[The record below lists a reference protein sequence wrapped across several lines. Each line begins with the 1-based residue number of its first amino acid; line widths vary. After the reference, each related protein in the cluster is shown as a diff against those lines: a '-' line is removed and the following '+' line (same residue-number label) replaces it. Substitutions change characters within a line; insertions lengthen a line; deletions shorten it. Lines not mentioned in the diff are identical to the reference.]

1 VSLDALVAAL
11 LFAGVLAYAVLAGA
25 DFGSGFWDLT
35 AGDAERGAPLRTL
48 VDHVIGPVWEAN
60 HVWLIYVLVFLW
72 TGFPA
77 VYASISTTLFVPI
90 TLAGLGIVARGSAFA
105 FRKLSPNVAVA
116 RLHGALFAASS
127 IVTPL
132 LLGAAVGG
140 IASGRVP
147 LDGSGGLWR
156 SWTGPTS
163 IVGGVLAVLT
173 CAFLA
178 ATFLTAEADHRG
190 DTELTEW
197 SRRRALA
204 AGLACGAAAMAGIVP
219 LEHDAPTLFHGLTH
233 RGLPL
238 VLLSAGAGGL
248 ALAALWRRRCG
259 VARVASVGAV
269 AGIVV
274 GWGVGQYPW
283 MLVDQAKIA
292 DAAAPRPT
300 LWGLVVVVGLA
311 AVLVLPPLGYLLWL
325 TQRTWWVRRQPG

>member
-1 VSLDALVAAL
+1 
-11 LFAGVLAYAVLAGA
+11 
-25 DFGSGFWDLT
+25 
-35 AGDAERGAPLRTL
+35 
-48 VDHVIGPVWEAN
+48 
-60 HVWLIYVLVFLW
+60 
-72 TGFPA
+72 
-77 VYASISTTLFVPI
+77 
-90 TLAGLGIVARGSAFA
+90 
-105 FRKLSPNVAVA
+105 
-116 RLHGALFAASS
+116 
-127 IVTPL
+127 
-132 LLGAAVGG
+132 
-140 IASGRVP
+140 
-147 LDGSGGLWR
+147 
-156 SWTGPTS
+156 
-163 IVGGVLAVLT
+163 
-173 CAFLA
+173 
-178 ATFLTAEADHRG
+178 
-190 DTELTEW
+190 
-197 SRRRALA
+197 
-204 AGLACGAAAMAGIVP
+204 MAGIVP
-219 LEHDAPTLFHGLTH
+219 LEHDAPTLFHGITH